1 MKRISKFTPAALIL
15 AALLLAACNSTAANT
30 DGGLRVLAS
39 TTFLADIAQNVAAG
53 RLHVDSLLPFGA
65 DPHAYQAAPA
75 DVARIADS
83 GVLILNGIEY
93 ERFIKPL
100 LDEQQAG
107 SQRLVI
113 TASDGLDQRTLEE
126 NGAQVGDPHMWL
138 DPTRVVKYTE
148 NIRDGLIQVDPE
160 GAATYNANAEAY
172 IAQLNELDTWIM
184 EQVDTIPV
192 ERRLLVTNHES
203 LGYFSAHYGFT
214 VVGTVLPSL
223 SSDAS
228 TSAREMAGLI
238 EEVKA
243 KGAPAI
249 FLTAVE
255 NPDLADQIAQEAG
268 IKVVNDLYLESL
280 TDGPP
285 AATYI
290 EMMKYDV
297 SRIVEALK

>member
-1 MKRISKFTPAALIL
+1 MKRISKFALTALMLAILFLPACRSAPQN
-15 AALLLAACNSTAANT
+15 A
-30 DGGLRVLAS
+30 DGSLKVLAS
-39 TTFLADIAQNVAAG
+39 TTFLADIAQNVAG
-53 RLHVDSLLPFGA
+53 DRVHVDSLLPFGA

-83 GVLILNGIEY
+83 DVLILNGIEY
-93 ERFIKPL
+93 ERFIQPL
-100 LDEQQAG
+100 LQNAG
-107 SQRLVI
+107 GKRLII

-148 NIRDGLIQVDPE
+148 NIRDGLIQADPD
-160 GAATYNANAEAY
+160 GAETYSANARAY
-172 IAQLNELDTWIM
+172 IAQLNDLDAWIM
-184 EQVDTIPV
+184 DQVSTIPV
-192 ERRLLVTNHES
+192 EHRLLVTNHEA
-203 LGYFSAHYGFT
+203 LGYFSARYGFT

-228 TSAREMAGLI
+228 TSAKEMAGLI

-243 KGAPAI
+243 KRAPAI
-249 FLTAVE
+249 FLAALE
-255 NPDLADQIAQEAG
+255 NPKLADQIAFETGA
-268 IKVVNDLYLESL
+268 KVVSDLSLESL

-290 EMMKYDV
+290 EMMKYNV
-297 SRIVEALK
+297 SRIVSALK